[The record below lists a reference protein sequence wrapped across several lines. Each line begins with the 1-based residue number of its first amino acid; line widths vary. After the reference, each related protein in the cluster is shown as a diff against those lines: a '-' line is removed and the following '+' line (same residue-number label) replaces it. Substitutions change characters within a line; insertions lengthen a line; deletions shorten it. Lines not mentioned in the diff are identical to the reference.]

1 MTRGSGVEV
10 LGRLSGLGERPG
22 DRVLG
27 ELVVKA
33 APSGGG
39 HTTPLTTL
47 AGVGSEAGEPGIGA
61 RLRLAVKDRF
71 REREGGS
78 QVGWEPTVS
87 IVPTDGARIP
97 QDCPYGR
104 LRRA

>member
-47 AGVGSEAGEPGIGA
+47 AVVGSKSGNLDWRTAATSRQRPFSGGG
-61 RLRLAVKDRF
+61 
-71 REREGGS
+71 GGS